1 MTEEIYQVDSDCF
14 KLSKQIELQNW
25 KQNQVYDEIPY
36 SGQNNFS

>member
-1 MTEEIYQVDSDCF
+1 MTEQIYQVDSDCF

-25 KQNQVYDEIPY
+25 KHQVYDEIPY